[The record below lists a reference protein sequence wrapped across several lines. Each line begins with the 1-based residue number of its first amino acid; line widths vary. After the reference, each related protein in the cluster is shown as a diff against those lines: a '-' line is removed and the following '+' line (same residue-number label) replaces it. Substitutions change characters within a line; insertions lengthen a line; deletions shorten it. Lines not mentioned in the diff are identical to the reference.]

1 MNMPNNFEPD
11 VLKLSG
17 SIIKVIGVGGG
28 GCNAVNHMFEAG
40 IQGVEFFVCNTD
52 AQALVDSPVP
62 NKVQLG
68 LQLTEGLGAGSQPEE
83 GRKAALESVT
93 QINDILTH
101 NTKMAFITAGMG
113 GGTGTGAAPVIAKIS
128 KELGILTVGIV
139 TLPFEDEGPERIKQ
153 ALEGLEN
160 MKPHVDAILTISNDR
175 IVDIY
180 GDLGISEAF
189 SKADDILCTAAKG
202 IAEIITTPGKL
213 NVDFKDVQTAM
224 TMSGRAIMGTG
235 VATGDDRAKKAVEMA
250 MDSPLLDSTKIQ
262 GAKHLLVNFKYGN
275 KEPRL
280 SETAEVK
287 RYLQA
292 QAGNGAHLKMGITQ
306 DSDLGEEISITVIA
320 TGFAAPESNYSHL
333 STHIDEILIDEN
345 EPAVGVEPT
354 LLSADDIDDGFID
367 QAPRGEGIRT
377 SHREEAIQRY
387 SVDLNVP
394 AFMRRNITVELP
406 PLSTDDKVSR
416 IVIGEQEEETRDTS
430 IKPNKYLHDNVD

>member
-28 GCNAVNHMFEAG
+28 GCNAVNHMLEAG

-139 TLPFEDEGPERIKQ
+139 TLPFEDEGPERINQ

-250 MDSPLLDSTKIQ
+250 MDSPLLDSTKIS

-320 TGFAAPESNYSHL
+320 TGFAAPETSYSHIN
-333 STHIDEILIDEN
+333 THIDEVIVDEN
-345 EPAVGVEPT
+345 EPAVGVEPA
-354 LLSADDIDDGFID
+354 LLSADDSDDGFVD
-367 QAPRGEGIRT
+367 QAPRNEGLRT
-377 SHREEAIQRY
+377 NHREDAIQRY
-387 SVDLNVP
+387 SVDLNIP
-394 AFMRRNITVELP
+394 ALMRRNITVELP

>member
-113 GGTGTGAAPVIAKIS
+113 GGTGTCAAPVIAKIS

-139 TLPFEDEGPERIKQ
+139 TLPFEDEGPERINQ

-250 MDSPLLDSTKIQ
+250 MDSPLLDSTKIS

-320 TGFAAPESNYSHL
+320 TGFAAPETSYSHIN
-333 STHIDEILIDEN
+333 THIDEVIVDEN
-345 EPAVGVEPT
+345 EPAVGVEPA
-354 LLSADDIDDGFID
+354 LLSADDSDDGFVD
-367 QAPRGEGIRT
+367 QAPRNEGLRT
-377 SHREEAIQRY
+377 NHREEAIQRY
-387 SVDLNVP
+387 SVDLNIP